1 MSLKSSVK
9 QTTIPI
15 ENYSSAFQSTRDKTS
30 CLVNLVNIWS
40 ENDSAILRFAASS
53 FSKRERLIARL
64 IKNKKQILGA
74 ASTRSFYFRTFEIAF
89 NLFSFKINLKN
100 QSVITVAGLL
110 LLLYFHLIEKC
121 SSDVMQSGTAVSINR
136 SLYSCTGGSFRTE
149 DISFTINEFSGFSV
163 MRMEERGRTHPRCL
177 IWWGHRGRWD
187 ISISCYL
194 ATACWSVKAV
204 CIASWSLVYC
214 SYTKTTLRITPFSES
229 LQKKKTRDKNK
240 NKPSTAVLPQ
250 ECPLH
255 QSTHSQLEGALPPL

>member
-1 MSLKSSVK
+1 MQLLHGLFILEHLKLHLICLVLKS
-9 QTTIPI
+9 
-15 ENYSSAFQSTRDKTS
+15 
-30 CLVNLVNIWS
+30 
-40 ENDSAILRFAASS
+40 
-53 FSKRERLIARL
+53 
-64 IKNKKQILGA
+64 IK
-74 ASTRSFYFRTFEIAF
+74 
-89 NLFSFKINLKN
+89 KN
-100 QSVITVAGLL
+100 QSVITVAVLL

-136 SLYSCTGGSFRTE
+136 SLYSCIGGSFRTE

-163 MRMEERGRTHPRCL
+163 MRMEERRRTHPRCL

-214 SYTKTTLRITPFSES
+214 SHTKTTPRITPSFSES